1 MSNLLITSKHKA
13 LGIITGGALFVTLCS
28 LYNHQAYQG
37 VNSADTS
44 RLGCDSASWPKTFGL
59 GRAASPQ
66 EIAAWD
72 IDIRPDG
79 QGLPS
84 GTGTVA
90 EGKAV
95 YLAKCAACHGAE
107 GREVAGQKL
116 PAPAL
121 VSDTVFRGRKSNT
134 IGNYWPYSTTVFD
147 YIRRSMPYTAPGTLT
162 DNEVYGVTA
171 FLLNQNSIIKPDAVM
186 NAQTLP
192 KVIMPAQKFYITDD
206 RKGGTEIK

>member
-1 MSNLLITSKHKA
+1 MGKYLFIFKSKA
-13 LGIITGGALFVTLCS
+13 LAIIVSGTLFVTLCS
-28 LYNHQAYQG
+28 LYSHQSSQG
-37 VNSADTS
+37 ADQADTS
-44 RLGCDSASWPKTFGL
+44 RIGRDSANWPKTFGL
-59 GRAASPQ
+59 GRAASLP

-79 QGLPS
+79 QGLPA

-121 VSDTVFRGRKSNT
+121 VSDTTFKGRKINT
-134 IGNYWPYSTTVFD
+134 IGNYWPYATTVFD

-171 FLLNQNSIIKPDAVM
+171 FLLNQNSIIKPDATM
-186 NAQTLP
+186 NTQTLP
-192 KVIMPAQKFYITDD
+192 KVIMPAQKYYITDD
-206 RKGGTEIK
+206 RKGGAEIK